1 MEQEAS
7 MTKTITIWTVD
18 DVAARF
24 SDAAYTSYRLPPVR
38 VQGYASPWMSLAM
51 QVPNR
56 YPDPERV
63 YRPMPPGPEA
73 VERML
78 ETMRWVQWLEEEQRH
93 LVWMRAKRYEWHQI
107 GRRFACDRNTAARR
121 WKKAMQ
127 LVTDRLN
134 DAINSCA

>member
-1 MEQEAS
+1 
-7 MTKTITIWTVD
+7 
-18 DVAARF
+18 
-24 SDAAYTSYRLPPVR
+24 
-38 VQGYASPWMSLAM
+38 MSLAM

-63 YRPMPPGPEA
+63 YRPMPPSPEA

-93 LVWMRAKRYEWHQI
+93 LVWMRAKRYDWHQI

-127 LVTDRLN
+127 LVTDKLN

>member
-1 MEQEAS
+1 
-7 MTKTITIWTVD
+7 
-18 DVAARF
+18 
-24 SDAAYTSYRLPPVR
+24 
-38 VQGYASPWMSLAM
+38 MSLAM

-93 LVWMRAKRYEWHQI
+93 LVWMRAKRFDWVEI
-107 GRRFACDRNTAARR
+107 SKRFACDRTTAWRR
-121 WKKAMQ
+121 WKRDMQ
-127 LVTDRLN
+127 VVADLLN
-134 DAINSCA
+134 RQAQSPKK